1 MNQHEC
7 LDAIRKLQFFAI
19 DLNLYLDNF
28 PNCKD
33 AIDDYKLISSKL
45 RKLIWDYEQSYGPL
59 SNFGSAYIQNP
70 DAWIDKNKISVGY
83 EIPFTR
89 YFYKFQPP
97 EKSEDI
103 ADRIMAM
110 EKDLMVSL
118 HELFSDGGEAVE

>member
-45 RKLIWDYEQSYGPL
+45 RKLIWDYEQLYGPL

-70 DAWIDKNKISVGY
+70 DAWIDTPWPWENESN
-83 EIPFTR
+83 R
-89 YFYKFQPP
+89 
-97 EKSEDI
+97 ED
-103 ADRIMAM
+103 
-110 EKDLMVSL
+110 
-118 HELFSDGGEAVE
+118 

>member
-7 LDAIRKLQFFAI
+7 LNAIRKLQFFAI

-45 RKLIWDYEQSYGPL
+45 RKLIWHYEQSYGPL

-70 DAWIDKNKISVGY
+70 DAWIDTPWPWENASNR
-83 EIPFTR
+83 E
-89 YFYKFQPP
+89 
-97 EKSEDI
+97 E
-103 ADRIMAM
+103 
-110 EKDLMVSL
+110 
-118 HELFSDGGEAVE
+118 

>member
-1 MNQHEC
+1 MNQREC

-59 SNFGSAYIQNP
+59 TNFGSAYIQNP
-70 DAWIDKNKISVGY
+70 DAWIDTPWPWENESN
-83 EIPFTR
+83 R
-89 YFYKFQPP
+89 
-97 EKSEDI
+97 ED
-103 ADRIMAM
+103 
-110 EKDLMVSL
+110 
-118 HELFSDGGEAVE
+118 

>member
-7 LDAIRKLQFFAI
+7 LNAIRKLQFFAI

-45 RKLIWDYEQSYGPL
+45 IKLIWDYEQSYGPL

-70 DAWIDKNKISVGY
+70 DAWIDTPWPWENASN
-83 EIPFTR
+83 R
-89 YFYKFQPP
+89 
-97 EKSEDI
+97 ED
-103 ADRIMAM
+103 
-110 EKDLMVSL
+110 
-118 HELFSDGGEAVE
+118 

>member
-1 MNQHEC
+1 MNQREC

-70 DAWIDKNKISVGY
+70 DAWIDTPWPWENESN
-83 EIPFTR
+83 R
-89 YFYKFQPP
+89 
-97 EKSEDI
+97 ED
-103 ADRIMAM
+103 
-110 EKDLMVSL
+110 
-118 HELFSDGGEAVE
+118 

>member
-7 LDAIRKLQFFAI
+7 LNAIRKLQFFAI

-70 DAWIDKNKISVGY
+70 DAWIDTPWPWENSSN
-83 EIPFTR
+83 R
-89 YFYKFQPP
+89 
-97 EKSEDI
+97 ED
-103 ADRIMAM
+103 
-110 EKDLMVSL
+110 
-118 HELFSDGGEAVE
+118 

>member
-7 LDAIRKLQFFAI
+7 LNAIRKLQFFAI

-45 RKLIWDYEQSYGPL
+45 RKFIWDYEQSYGPL

-70 DAWIDKNKISVGY
+70 DAWIDTPWPWENASN
-83 EIPFTR
+83 R
-89 YFYKFQPP
+89 
-97 EKSEDI
+97 ED
-103 ADRIMAM
+103 
-110 EKDLMVSL
+110 
-118 HELFSDGGEAVE
+118 